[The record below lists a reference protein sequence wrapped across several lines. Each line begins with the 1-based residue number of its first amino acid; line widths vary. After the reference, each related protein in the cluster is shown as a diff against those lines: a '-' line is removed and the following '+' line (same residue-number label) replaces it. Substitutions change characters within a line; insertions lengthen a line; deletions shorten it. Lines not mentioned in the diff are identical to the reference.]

1 MSQLLLP
8 PHRLVALFEKG
19 GITRAQL
26 QAAMSVHQ
34 QRLLVEIAEARKSP
48 ALSFLDEKLSRYAA
62 SRLERR
68 HGEKIIRMVLRA
80 LADIDGFPPADLLW
94 NAEHPDVPLYCFFR
108 LRREPVFRLIS
119 LTVDPLGVK
128 VVIEHGRAAKRHTT
142 RQEIQLLRDRFGKL
156 TVGTGSMLN

>member
-48 ALSFLDEKLSRYAA
+48 SLSFLDEKLSRYVA

-68 HGEKIIRMVLRA
+68 HGAKIIRMVLRA

-94 NAEHPDVPLYCFFR
+94 NAEHPDVPLHCFFR

>member
-1 MSQLLLP
+1 MSRLLLP
-8 PHRLVALFEKG
+8 PHRLVALFERG

-26 QAAMSVHQ
+26 QAAMNVHQ
-34 QRLLVEIAEARKSP
+34 QRLLMEIAEARKSP
-48 ALSFLDEKLSRYAA
+48 VLSFLDEKLSRYTA

-80 LADIDGFPPADLLW
+80 LADIDDFPPADLLW
-94 NAEHPDVPLYCFFR
+94 NAEHPDVPLHCFFR

-156 TVGTGSMLN
+156 SAGAGSMLN

>member
-1 MSQLLLP
+1 MSRLLLP
-8 PHRLVALFEKG
+8 PHRLVALFERG

-26 QAAMSVHQ
+26 QAAMTVHQ
-34 QRLLVEIAEARKSP
+34 QRLLMEIAEARQSP
-48 ALSFLDEKLSRYAA
+48 VLSFLDEKLSRYVA

-80 LADIDGFPPADLLW
+80 LADIDDFPPADLLW
-94 NAEHPDVPLYCFFR
+94 NAEHPDVPLHCFFR

-128 VVIEHGRAAKRHTT
+128 VVIEHGQAAKRHTT
-142 RQEIQLLRDRFGKL
+142 RQEIRLVRDRFGKL
-156 TVGTGSMLN
+156 SAGAGSMLN

>member
-108 LRREPVFRLIS
+108 LRREPVFRLIN

-156 TVGTGSMLN
+156 SAGTGSMLN

>member
-1 MSQLLLP
+1 MDRLLLP
-8 PHRLVALFEKG
+8 PHRLMALFEKG

-34 QRLLVEIAEARKSP
+34 QRLLLEIAEARKRP
-48 ALSFLDEKLSRYAA
+48 ALSFLDEKLSRYVA

-94 NAEHPDVPLYCFFR
+94 NAEHSDVPLHCFFR

-128 VVIEHGRAAKRHTT
+128 VVIEHGRAARRHTT

>member
-1 MSQLLLP
+1 MARLLLP
-8 PHRLVALFEKG
+8 PHRLMALFEKG

-34 QRLLVEIAEARKSP
+34 QRLLLEIAEARKRP
-48 ALSFLDEKLSRYAA
+48 ALSFLDEKLSRYVA

-94 NAEHPDVPLYCFFR
+94 NAEHSDVPLHCFFR

-128 VVIEHGRAAKRHTT
+128 VVIEHGRAARRHTT

>member
-34 QRLLVEIAEARKSP
+34 QRLIVEIAEARKSP
-48 ALSFLDEKLSRYAA
+48 SLSFLDEKLSRYAA

-119 LTVDPLGVK
+119 LTVGPLGVK

-142 RQEIQLLRDRFGKL
+142 RQEIQLVRDRFGKL
-156 TVGTGSMLN
+156 SAGTGSMLN

>member
-8 PHRLVALFEKG
+8 PHRLMALFEKG

-68 HGEKIIRMVLRA
+68 HGAKIIRMVLRA

-94 NAEHPDVPLYCFFR
+94 NAEHPDVPLHCFFR

-156 TVGTGSMLN
+156 TAGTGSMLN

>member
-1 MSQLLLP
+1 MARLLLP
-8 PHRLVALFEKG
+8 PHRLMALFEKG

-34 QRLLVEIAEARKSP
+34 QRLLLEIAEARKRP
-48 ALSFLDEKLSRYAA
+48 ALSFLDEKLSRYVA

-94 NAEHPDVPLYCFFR
+94 NAEHSDVPLHCFFR

-128 VVIEHGRAAKRHTT
+128 VVIEHGRAAKRRTT
-142 RQEIQLLRDRFGKL
+142 RQEIQLFRDRFGKL
-156 TVGTGSMLN
+156 TVGAGSMLN

>member
-1 MSQLLLP
+1 MARLLLP
-8 PHRLVALFEKG
+8 PHRLMALFEKG

-34 QRLLVEIAEARKSP
+34 QRLLLEIAEARKRP
-48 ALSFLDEKLSRYAA
+48 ALSFLDEKLSRYVA

-94 NAEHPDVPLYCFFR
+94 NAEHSDVPLHCFFR

-128 VVIEHGRAAKRHTT
+128 VVIEHGRAAPT
-142 RQEIQLLRDRFGKL
+142 
-156 TVGTGSMLN
+156 

>member
-1 MSQLLLP
+1 MARLLLP
-8 PHRLVALFEKG
+8 PHRLMALFEKG

-34 QRLLVEIAEARKSP
+34 QRLLLEIAEARKRP

-94 NAEHPDVPLYCFFR
+94 NAEHSDVPLHCFFR

-128 VVIEHGRAAKRHTT
+128 VVIEHGRAARRHTT

>member
-1 MSQLLLP
+1 MARLLLP
-8 PHRLVALFEKG
+8 PHRLMALFEKG

-34 QRLLVEIAEARKSP
+34 QRLLLEIAEARKRP
-48 ALSFLDEKLSRYAA
+48 ALSFLDEKLSRYVA
-62 SRLERR
+62 SRLERK

-94 NAEHPDVPLYCFFR
+94 NAEHSDVPLHCFFR

-128 VVIEHGRAAKRHTT
+128 VVIEHGRAARRHTT